1 MVRLSE
7 LKPKTCEIVR
17 RTVLA
22 TVSRRR
28 PKTKVLINP
37 TMTQVQNKVEVENY

>member
-7 LKPKTCEIVR
+7 LKPKTREIVR

-22 TVSRRR
+22 TASRR
-28 PKTKVLINP
+28 PKTKVIINP
-37 TMTQVQNKVEVENY
+37 TMRQTQDTVEVEND

>member
-7 LKPKTCEIVR
+7 LKPKTREIVR

-22 TVSRRR
+22 TASRR

-37 TMTQVQNKVEVENY
+37 TQTQTQNQVEVEND